1 MDIIKAKD
9 IDGDLSPLSSI
20 SGDIT
25 RSPNIDGTITWG
37 NGLGTKDYN
46 KLINKPQI
54 ESVELIGDK
63 TFEELGLSVLSA
75 SDILNI
81 LI

>member
-9 IDGDLSPLSSI
+9 IDGELSPLSSV
-20 SGDIT
+20 SGEII
-25 RSPNIDGTITWG
+25 RSPNINGDITWG

-63 TFEELGLSVLSA
+63 TFEELGLYSMDA
-75 SDILNI
+75 TDILSI

>member
-1 MDIIKAKD
+1 MDIVVKKNV
-9 IDGDLSPLSSI
+9 DGDLSPLSSI

-25 RSPNIDGTITWG
+25 RSPNINGTITWG

-63 TFEELGLSVLSA
+63 TFEELGLSALSA
-75 SDILNI
+75 ADILNI